1 MTDDISGS
9 RLFEYVPYP
18 NSTPNLIVFFFKSSQ
33 SEFEPNS
40 TFSSP
45 THHYIHTYY
54 LGKLKYISQG
64 HMHIYILRYLP
75 LKRAMHCK
83 K

>member
-18 NSTPNLIVFFFKSSQ
+18 NSTQFKSSQ
-33 SEFEPNS
+33 SELEPNS

-75 LKRAMHCK
+75 LKRSMHCK